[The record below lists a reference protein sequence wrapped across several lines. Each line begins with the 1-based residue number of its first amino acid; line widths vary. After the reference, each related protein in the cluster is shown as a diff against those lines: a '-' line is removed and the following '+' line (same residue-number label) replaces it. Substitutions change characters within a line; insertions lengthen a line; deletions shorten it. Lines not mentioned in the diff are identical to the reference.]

1 MTCQVLNY
9 IFLPLWFKWTQKTS
23 TSLKNLQKSSKNHDL
38 QNVKKMAPKKCN
50 LWPARSWITF
60 FYLTKAQFGSNGPK
74 KPQHHSKIF
83 KNHRKTMTF
92 KMWRKWRPKNVI
104 YDLPGPELHFSTS
117 QKLNLVQM
125 DPKNLNITQFSSKI
139 FKNHRKKKDV
149 CCFLTNIFWFESP
162 KYEEHGA
169 QKYHKI
175 SYWITFEIFYTITAY
190 LR

>member
-1 MTCQVLNY
+1 MMLN
-9 IFLPLWFKWTQKTS
+9 LPYHTLSYLIILYLTFVCS
-23 TSLKNLQKSSKNHDL
+23 NLQNA
-38 QNVKKMAPKKCN
+38 KKIMPKTCN
-50 LWPARSWITF
+50 LGPARSWIPF

-74 KPQHHSKIF
+74 RPQHHSKIF

-92 KMWRKWRPKNVI
+92 FYLTKAQFGSHGPKKPQHHSI
-104 YDLPGPELHFSTS
+104 LF
-117 QKLNLVQM
+117 
-125 DPKNLNITQFSSKI
+125 KNLQKSSK
-139 FKNHRKKKDV
+139 RKDV
-149 CCFLTNIFWFESP
+149 CWCLTNIFWFESP